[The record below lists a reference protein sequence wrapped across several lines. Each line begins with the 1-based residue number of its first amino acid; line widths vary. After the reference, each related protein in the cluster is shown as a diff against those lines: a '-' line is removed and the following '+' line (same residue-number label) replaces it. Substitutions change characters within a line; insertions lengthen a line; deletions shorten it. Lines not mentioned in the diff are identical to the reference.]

1 MSLLL
6 SPSGAPSTGASRRIA
21 PSVTHRVA
29 RLAHLARL
37 ARVTA
42 IGGLLI
48 AGALAS
54 GGAEAAIRIAG
65 AGAGGGDFTLK
76 TQVLVIMTLL
86 GLLPVLVLM
95 MTSFTRFVIVLSLLR
110 QALGL
115 QQGLP
120 NRLVTG
126 IALILTILVMRPIG
140 AQVYEQAMLPYD
152 ADKITLMQALAIA
165 EKPVS
170 RFMLAQTSKGALAQI
185 AQLSGETAVARPED
199 HSFAVKL
206 AAFTLSELKTAFQ
219 IGCMLFIPFL
229 VIDLVVSS
237 VLMAMGMMML
247 SPLVISLP
255 LKLLLFVLVDGWTLT
270 VNTLVSSVRGVSG

>member
-1 MSLLL
+1 MSTPGILDRV
-6 SPSGAPSTGASRRIA
+6 GAVPRHRGARIA
-21 PSVTHRVA
+21 
-29 RLAHLARL
+29 
-37 ARVTA
+37 
-42 IGGLLI
+42 
-48 AGALAS
+48 ALAGLAAVGVAAVVAS
-54 GGAEAAIRIAG
+54 PPAMAAIRIAG

-95 MTSFTRFVIVLSLLR
+95 MTCFTRFVIVLSLLR

-126 IALILTILVMRPIG
+126 VALILTILVMRPIG
-140 AQVYEQAMLPYD
+140 QQVYEQALQPYD
-152 ADKITLMQALAIA
+152 DDKITLVQALRIA
-165 EKPVS
+165 EKPIS
-170 RFMLAQTSKGALAQI
+170 RFMLAQTGKSALAQI
-185 AQLSGETAVARPED
+185 AQLAGETDVVKPED
-199 HSFAVKL
+199 HSFPVKL

-270 VNTLVSSVRGVSG
+270 VNTLVSSVRGVAG

>member
-1 MSLLL
+1 MTMDD
-6 SPSGAPSTGASRRIA
+6 ATAAERVRRR
-21 PSVTHRVA
+21 PWTFRLVA
-29 RLAHLARL
+29 L
-37 ARVTA
+37 
-42 IGGLLI
+42 GGLI
-48 AGALAS
+48 ALAS
-54 GGAEAAIRIAG
+54 VAAEPATAAIRIAG

-126 IALILTILVMRPIG
+126 IALILTILVMKPIG
-140 AQVYEQAMLPYD
+140 TQVYEQAMLPYD
-152 ADKITLMQALAIA
+152 SDRITLMQALAIA

-170 RFMLAQTSKGALAQI
+170 RFMLAQTGKSALAQI
-185 AQLSGETAVARPED
+185 AQLAGETDVARPED
-199 HSFAVKL
+199 HSFPVKL

-270 VNTLVSSVRGVSG
+270 VNTLVSSVRGVAG

>member
-1 MSLLL
+1 MKRLRPPAAALLVLLL
-6 SPSGAPSTGASRRIA
+6 AAAPAWA
-21 PSVTHRVA
+21 DN
-29 RLAHLARL
+29 
-37 ARVTA
+37 A
-42 IGGLLI
+42 IKI
-48 AGALAS
+48 AG
-54 GGAEAAIRIAG
+54 GP
-65 AGAGGGDFTLK
+65 GGDFTVK
-76 TQVLVIMTLL
+76 SQVLIIMTLL

-126 IALILTILVMRPIG
+126 VALILTLLVMRPVGEKIWND
-140 AQVYEQAMLPYD
+140 AVIPYD
-152 ADKITLMQALAIA
+152 SDKITLTQALQIA
-165 EKPVS
+165 EAPIS
-170 RFMLAQTSKGALAQI
+170 RFMLAQTSKTALAQ
-185 AQLSGETAVARPED
+185 VAKLAGADNVAKPED
-199 HSFAVKL
+199 HAFTVKL

-270 VNTLVSSVRGVSG
+270 VNTLVTSVRAF

>member
-1 MSLLL
+1 MTPPHTRLW
-6 SPSGAPSTGASRRIA
+6 PSAA
-21 PSVTHRVA
+21 
-29 RLAHLARL
+29 L
-37 ARVTA
+37 
-42 IGGLLI
+42 GLL
-48 AGALAS
+48 ALALLALPDLACADQIGLFTS
-54 GGAEAAIRIAG
+54 TAQGAKTEL
-65 AGAGGGDFTLK
+65 TVK
-76 TQVLVIMTLL
+76 TQVLIIMTLL

-120 NRLVTG
+120 NRIVTG
-126 IALILTILVMRPIG
+126 VALILTLLVMRPVGETIWEK
-140 AQVYEQAMLPYD
+140 ALQPYD
-152 ADKITLMQALAIA
+152 QEKIGLQEALSIA
-165 EKPVS
+165 EQPLS
-170 RFMLAQTSKGALAQI
+170 RFMLAQTSKSALAQVSRL
-185 AQLSGETAVARPED
+185 AGEKTVDKPEQ
-199 HSFAVKL
+199 HAFTVKL
-206 AAFTLSELKTAFQ
+206 AAFVLSELKTAFQ

-270 VNTLVSSVRGVSG
+270 VETLVTSVRGL

>member
-1 MSLLL
+1 M
-6 SPSGAPSTGASRRIA
+6 
-21 PSVTHRVA
+21 
-29 RLAHLARL
+29 RL
-37 ARVTA
+37 ARHLLPRLILTA
-42 IGGLLI
+42 GLLLTTSP
-48 AGALAS
+48 AWAADALKLLSAN
-54 GGAEAAIRIAG
+54 
-65 AGAGGGDFTLK
+65 AGGTPVDFTVK
-76 TQVLVIMTLL
+76 TQILIIMTLL
-86 GLLPVLVLM
+86 GLLPVLMLM

-126 IALILTILVMRPIG
+126 VALILTLLVMRPVG
-140 AQVYEQAMLPYD
+140 LEVWNKAMLPFD
-152 ADKITLMQALAIA
+152 QDKITMQQALDVASQPI
-165 EKPVS
+165 S
-170 RFMLAQTSKGALAQI
+170 RFMLAQTGKAALAQV
-185 AQLSGETAVARPED
+185 AKLSGEENVAQPQD

-206 AAFTLSELKTAFQ
+206 AAFVLSELKTAFQ

-255 LKLLLFVLVDGWTLT
+255 LKLLMFVLVDGWSLT
-270 VNTLVSSVRGVSG
+270 VNTLVTSIQAY

>member
-1 MSLLL
+1 MMRLRPPAAALLVLLL
-6 SPSGAPSTGASRRIA
+6 
-21 PSVTHRVA
+21 
-29 RLAHLARL
+29 
-37 ARVTA
+37 TA
-42 IGGLLI
+42 GPAWADNAIKI
-48 AGALAS
+48 AG
-54 GGAEAAIRIAG
+54 GP
-65 AGAGGGDFTLK
+65 GGDFTVK
-76 TQVLVIMTLL
+76 SQVLIIMTLL

-126 IALILTILVMRPIG
+126 VALILTLLVMRPVGEKIWNE
-140 AQVYEQAMLPYD
+140 AVLPYD
-152 ADKITLMQALAIA
+152 SDKITLTQALQIA
-165 EKPVS
+165 EAPIS
-170 RFMLAQTSKGALAQI
+170 RFMLAQTSKAALAQ
-185 AQLSGETAVARPED
+185 VAKLAGAEDVAKPED
-199 HSFAVKL
+199 HAFTVKL

-270 VNTLVSSVRGVSG
+270 VNTLVTSVRAF

>member
-1 MSLLL
+1 MKRFRALPPLALAGLLL
-6 SPSGAPSTGASRRIA
+6 APPAWAEPLKLLSANAGGAS
-21 PSVTHRVA
+21 V
-29 RLAHLARL
+29 
-37 ARVTA
+37 
-42 IGGLLI
+42 
-48 AGALAS
+48 
-54 GGAEAAIRIAG
+54 
-65 AGAGGGDFTLK
+65 DFTIK
-76 TQVLVIMTLL
+76 TQILILMTAL

-126 IALILTILVMRPIG
+126 VALILTLLVMRPVG
-140 AQVYEQAMLPYD
+140 LQVWNEAMVPFD
-152 ADKITLMQALAIA
+152 QDKITMQQALEIA
-165 EKPVS
+165 AKPVS
-170 RFMLAQTSKGALAQI
+170 RFMLAQTNKAALTQVAR
-185 AQLSGETAVARPED
+185 LSGEENIAKPED
-199 HSFAVKL
+199 HAFTVKL
-206 AAFTLSELKTAFQ
+206 AAFVLSELKTAFQ

-255 LKLLLFVLVDGWTLT
+255 LKLLLFVLVDGWSLT
-270 VNTLVSSVRGVSG
+270 VNTLVTSIQAY

>member
-1 MSLLL
+1 M
-6 SPSGAPSTGASRRIA
+6 
-21 PSVTHRVA
+21 
-29 RLAHLARL
+29 RLTSALARPLTAARAAGL
-37 ARVTA
+37 AAVV
-42 IGGLLI
+42 
-48 AGALAS
+48 ALACHPAVAATIKIT
-54 GGAEAAIRIAG
+54 GGAGTPAAP
-65 AGAGGGDFTLK
+65 GDFTLK
-76 TQVLVIMTLL
+76 TQVLIIMTLL

-140 AQVYEQAMLPYD
+140 LQVWDQALKPYD
-152 ADKITLMQALAIA
+152 DEKITLSEALSIA
-165 EKPVS
+165 EKPIT
-170 RFMLAQTSKGALAQI
+170 RFMLAQTSKASLAQI
-185 AQLSGETAVARPED
+185 AQLAGESQVTKPEE
-199 HSFAVKL
+199 HSFPVKL

-270 VNTLVSSVRGVSG
+270 VNTLVTSVRGVGG

>member
-1 MSLLL
+1 MSMKR
-6 SPSGAPSTGASRRIA
+6 ASSR
-21 PSVTHRVA
+21 S
-29 RLAHLARL
+29 
-37 ARVTA
+37 
-42 IGGLLI
+42 
-48 AGALAS
+48 AGALALT
-54 GGAEAAIRIAG
+54 GLVAAMALGTDPAMAAIRIAG

-120 NRLVTG
+120 NRIVTG

-140 AQVYEQAMLPYD
+140 QQVYEQAMLPYD
-152 ADKITLMQALAIA
+152 SDKITLMQALRIA
-165 EKPVS
+165 EQPIS
-170 RFMLAQTSKGALAQI
+170 RFMLAQTSKSALAQI
-185 AQLSGETAVARPED
+185 AQLSGETAIEKPED

-270 VNTLVSSVRGVSG
+270 VNTLVSSVRGVAG